1 MSSDII
7 EQSLENSSETVQ
19 SSSEE
24 HRISSPHENSS
35 YQTDLIQSID
45 NQQIYLDTNSVVEQ
59 LIEIIQ
65 QQQQQ
70 QENFLENNI
79 DKEQNQLTRDS
90 SENKQQEI
98 NLSTIE
104 NKSLKRKRRRSQRSF
119 FTLKRRKP
127 KQSKSISNDQI
138 QFWINKYS
146 IEPISI
152 LLHRANLPID

>member
-1 MSSDII
+1 
-7 EQSLENSSETVQ
+7 LEKSSETVQ

-24 HRISSPHENSS
+24 HRISSPDENSS

-45 NQQIYLDTNSVVEQ
+45 NQQIDLETNSVMEQ

-65 QQQQQ
+65 QQE

-90 SENKQQEI
+90 SENKQQQI

>member
-1 MSSDII
+1 
-7 EQSLENSSETVQ
+7 LENSSGTVQ

-24 HRISSPHENSS
+24 HQTSSPDENSS

-65 QQQQQ
+65 QQ
-70 QENFLENNI
+70 ENFLENNI
-79 DKEQNQLTRDS
+79 DNEQNQLTRDS

-98 NLSTIE
+98 TLSTIE